1 MENFTPKEIFIRNV
15 LNVDVDGLRHR
26 NRYVVKAMYDV
37 EQPDGYYKL
46 VQRVIEDVTMT
57 WDEIEEEGGVAEVNK
72 QLRECYNV

>member
-1 MENFTPKEIFIRNV
+1 MPKEIFIKNI
-15 LNVDVDGLRHR
+15 LDVDVDGLRQR
-26 NRYVVKAMYDV
+26 NRYVVRAMYDV
-37 EQPDGYYKL
+37 KQPDGYYKL